1 MEFLR
6 TLLAPAPA
14 GAPEVLSRRPF
25 RGREDGVEVMCS
37 FCWCRSNRS
46 RRAKQRA
53 QSGHSKGFSLVWERS
68 WRFRCS
74 NRANERPQVVQTCGL
89 GLSVLGGGMLPLAA
103 AGWPLTSAFLFSFD
117 GATGRS
123 SEFQELRVMVGRR
136 LTRHISRNLVNASEV
151 CDLGAVIG
159 MLSDHST

>member
-1 MEFLR
+1 
-6 TLLAPAPA
+6 
-14 GAPEVLSRRPF
+14 
-25 RGREDGVEVMCS
+25 
-37 FCWCRSNRS
+37 
-46 RRAKQRA
+46 
-53 QSGHSKGFSLVWERS
+53 
-68 WRFRCS
+68 
-74 NRANERPQVVQTCGL
+74 
-89 GLSVLGGGMLPLAA
+89 MLPLAA